1 MELYVWAVSFL
12 FYIFSMVSIWG
23 FFKAKDANP
32 GDPLD
37 KGTEYMVGFFFWFT
51 LALIGFTIAV
61 TA

>member
-23 FFKAKDANP
+23 FFKAKDNP

-37 KGTEYMVGFFFWFT
+37 RGTEYMIGFFFWFS
-51 LALIGFTIAV
+51 LALIGFVVAV

>member
-23 FFKAKDANP
+23 FFKSRDAQP

-37 KGTEYMVGFFFWFT
+37 KGTEYMVGFFFLFT
-51 LALIGFTIAV
+51 LALIGFAIAV